1 MVRGLVKT
9 LEGPVYLA
17 TVLNLYSRR
26 VIGFATS
33 DTYPTTELAKTA
45 INTAVATR
53 SENIADVIFHS
64 NKSSQLHS

>member
-33 DTYPTTELAKTA
+33 DTYPTTELAKAA
-45 INTAVATR
+45 INTTVATR
-53 SENIADVIFHS
+53 DENIADVIFHS
-64 NKSSQLHS
+64 DKSSQLHS